1 MATSSMKQWTVEGG
15 TGFESLTLKN
25 DAAVP
30 QLGDKQVLVKRAAS
44 NL

>member
-15 TGFESLTLKN
+15 TGFECLTLNN
-25 DAAVP
+25 DAVVP

-44 NL
+44 SL